1 MEDVMSRLPAVD
13 RGALA
18 PEDQA
23 IWDRIAAVR
32 TGLRD
37 GAGPFGVLM
46 HVPALAE
53 RIAALED
60 YFRDSSALAGP
71 DRELTIMA
79 TARELNARYA
89 WVRHEARGRE
99 VGTRPEAIE
108 VLRAND
114 GVDELT
120 PREQLLVEMT
130 RSLLRSHTIPAALFD
145 RAMKELGQQQL
156 IELVALVG
164 QYTLV
169 GLVLGGFEVPPP
181 EGARSF

>member
-1 MEDVMSRLPAVD
+1 MSRLPSVD
-13 RGALA
+13 RGALS

-53 RIAALED
+53 RVAALED
-60 YFRDSSALAGP
+60 YFRDDSSLAPP
-71 DRELTIMA
+71 DRELIIMA

-99 VGTRPEAIE
+99 VGTRLEAIE

-114 GVDELT
+114 GVDDLT
-120 PREQLLVEMT
+120 PREQLLVEIT
-130 RSLLRSHTIPAALFD
+130 RSLIRSHTIPEQSFNHAVQ
-145 RAMKELGQQQL
+145 ELGEKQL
-156 IELVALVG
+156 VELVALVG
-164 QYTLV
+164 QYSLI
-169 GLVLGGFEVPPP
+169 GLVLGGFEVSAPDG
-181 EGARSF
+181 ERSF